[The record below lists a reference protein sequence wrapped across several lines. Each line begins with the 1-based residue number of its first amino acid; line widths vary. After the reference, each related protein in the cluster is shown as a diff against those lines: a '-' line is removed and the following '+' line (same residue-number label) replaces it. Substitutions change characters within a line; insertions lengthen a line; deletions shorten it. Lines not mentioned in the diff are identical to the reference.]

1 MDQKEK
7 YNIVFEENKLIMI
20 CFCRIDEKLI
30 HGQVATT
37 WVRIAG
43 ANRICIVDDVT
54 ANDQFMTSVYKNT
67 APQGTIVD
75 VWNIEDAKQK
85 LKIIEK
91 HDSVKA
97 MVLAKSPI
105 VFLDLLNSG
114 IKIESLNIG
123 NMSKQG
129 SRIQLTPS
137 DNTYADEAEIEAFR
151 QLVSSGVDVYLQMIP
166 DRRKIPIM
174 DTPGINQTKKNE

>member
-1 MDQKEK
+1 
-7 YNIVFEENKLIMI
+7 MI
-20 CFCRIDEKLI
+20 CFNRIDEKLI

-54 ANDQFMTSVYKNT
+54 ANDQFMTSIFKNT

-75 VWNIEDAKQK
+75 VWNVEDAKQK

-97 MVLAKSPI
+97 MVLGKSPI
-105 VFLDLLNSG
+105 VFLELSVSG
-114 IKIESLNIG
+114 INIEFLNVG

-137 DNTYADEAEIEAFR
+137 NNTYADETEIEAFR
-151 QLVSSGVDVYLQMIP
+151 QLVSRGVNVYLQMIP
-166 DRRKIPIM
+166 DRGKMPIM
-174 DTPGINQTKKNE
+174 DCPGINQANKKE

>member
-1 MDQKEK
+1 
-7 YNIVFEENKLIMI
+7 MI
-20 CFCRIDEKLI
+20 CFNRIDEKLI

-54 ANDQFMTSVYKNT
+54 ANDPFMTSIFKNT
-67 APQGTIVD
+67 APQGTFVD
-75 VWNIEDAKQK
+75 VWSVEDAKKK

-97 MVLAKSPI
+97 MLIAKSPKE
-105 VFLDLLNSG
+105 FLELFLSG
-114 IKIESLNIG
+114 IEIKSLNVG

-129 SRIQLTPS
+129 SRIQLAPS
-137 DNTYADEAEIEAFR
+137 NNTYADETEIEAFR
-151 QLVSSGVDVYLQMIP
+151 QLVSRGVNVYLQMIP
-166 DRRKIPIM
+166 DRGKIPIM
-174 DTPGINQTKKNE
+174 ECPGINRANK